1 MATLTVEYNTRNLLA
16 TKTIEYILSLG
27 VFKTKTKG
35 LDLAIEQL
43 NNGKTIKCTDFNDYL
58 QKVK

>member
-1 MATLTVEYNTRNLLA
+1 MATLILEYNTRNLLA

-27 VFKTKTKG
+27 VFKTKTSG
-35 LDLAIEQL
+35 LDLAIKQL
-43 NNGKTIKCTDFNDYL
+43 NEGKTVKCTDFNDYL

>member
-1 MATLTVEYNTRNLLA
+1 MATLTLEYNTKNLLA

-27 VFKTKTKG
+27 VFKTKTSG

-43 NNGKTIKCTDFNDYL
+43 NKGKTVKCTDFNDYL
-58 QKVK
+58 EKVK